1 MVAVRP
7 CTRDGLGSRPAATM
21 EAMATDAELLAA
33 WQGGDEASGNEL
45 VRRHFRSVSRY
56 FRSKLGDDVQDL
68 IQATFLDCV
77 RYRDE
82 LHDGTGFR
90 SFVLS
95 VAHRRMVDEVRRRG
109 RMPAFDPA
117 RDSLAASGLSPS
129 TALVKDERA
138 RLLKRAIATL
148 PLEQQVTLELFY
160 WEQLR
165 GKDIADVL
173 GVSQHTVRSRLARAK
188 DALKQAITELAEE
201 PQLASETVEGLD
213 TWAKRI
219 APDTD

>member
-1 MVAVRP
+1 MVFANQPTVGELDVFVARTDLETENFKSLFARHLAAARSRARFIR
-7 CTRDGLGSRPAATM
+7 CTRRIACPLAPFVAMHTIKITLQNLRGLR
-21 EAMATDAELLAA
+21 
-33 WQGGDEASGNEL
+33 
-45 VRRHFRSVSRY
+45 
-56 FRSKLGDDVQDL
+56 
-68 IQATFLDCV
+68 
-77 RYRDE
+77 
-82 LHDGTGFR
+82 
-90 SFVLS
+90 
-95 VAHRRMVDEVRRRG
+95 VRRRG